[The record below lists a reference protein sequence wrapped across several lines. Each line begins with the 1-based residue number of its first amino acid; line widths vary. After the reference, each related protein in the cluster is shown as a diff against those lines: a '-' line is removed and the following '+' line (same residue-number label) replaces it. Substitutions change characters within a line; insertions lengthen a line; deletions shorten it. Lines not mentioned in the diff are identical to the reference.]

1 MKDKNL
7 LISNGID
14 VDKSLELF
22 GDMQMYDETLDEFL
36 KGVQKKV
43 SDLNTYKEASDT
55 HNYAILAHSLKSDAR
70 YLGFTELA
78 ELAYNHEMAGK
89 DNDVTYIY
97 NNYDALINETN
108 RIVDIVSKY
117 MGINT
122 ESVFKTSKAMD
133 SSKVVLVVDDS
144 DIVTNFIKKIF
155 NDMYDVKIAK
165 DGNEA
170 LNYINTETEKE
181 IIGMLLD
188 LNMPNV
194 DGYQVLQYFEENN
207 MFDKIPV
214 AVITGVDDKADL
226 TKALM
231 YPVIDVLSKPFNEK
245 NVKAIIEKMENK

>member
-1 MKDKNL
+1 
-7 LISNGID
+7 
-14 VDKSLELF
+14 
-22 GDMQMYDETLDEFL
+22 
-36 KGVQKKV
+36 
-43 SDLNTYKEASDT
+43 
-55 HNYAILAHSLKSDAR
+55 
-70 YLGFTELA
+70 
-78 ELAYNHEMAGK
+78 
-89 DNDVTYIY
+89 
-97 NNYDALINETN
+97 
-108 RIVDIVSKY
+108 

-133 SSKVVLVVDDS
+133 SSKIVLVVDDS

-155 NDMYDVKIAK
+155 NNMYDVKIAK

-214 AVITGVDDKADL
+214 AIITGVDDKADL

-231 YPVIDVLSKPFNEK
+231 YPIIDVLSKPFNEK
-245 NVKAIIEKMENK
+245 NIKAVIEKMERK